1 MINPGHASGDP
12 FMKVEHYCVRNV
24 AAISAAADVVDAA
37 RLMRERHVG
46 FLVVFREGDALR
58 SPIGVVT
65 DRDIVLQV
73 TAKEVDPRSVTVE
86 DVMTR
91 QPMIAT
97 EDDDVNDLIEGMRLA
112 GIRRAPV
119 IDSRGALCGI
129 IAIDDVIDVI
139 ATLLGHVAGSIKSE
153 QRQEWHRRQT

>member
-1 MINPGHASGDP
+1 
-12 FMKVEHYCVRNV
+12 MKVEHYCKRNV
-24 AAISAAADVVDAA
+24 AAINGSADVVDVA

-46 FLVVFREGDALR
+46 FLVVFRDNDPLR
-58 SPIGVVT
+58 CPIGVVT

-73 TAKEVDPRSVTVE
+73 TAKEVDPRAVTAE
-86 DVMTR
+86 DIMTR

-97 EDDDVNDLIEGMRLA
+97 EEDAVSDLIEGMRLA

-119 IDSRGALCGI
+119 VDSRGALSGI

-139 ATLLGHVAGSIKSE
+139 ATLLGHVAGSIKTE
-153 QRQEWHRRQT
+153 QRREWHRRQA

>member
-1 MINPGHASGDP
+1 
-12 FMKVEHYCVRNV
+12 MKVEHYCKRNV
-24 AAISAAADVVDAA
+24 AAINGSADVVDVA

-46 FLVVFREGDALR
+46 FLVVFRDNDPLR

-73 TAKEVDPRSVTVE
+73 TAKEVDPRAVTAE
-86 DVMTR
+86 DIMTR

-97 EDDDVNDLIEGMRLA
+97 EEEDVSDLIEGMRLA

-119 IDSRGALCGI
+119 VDSRGALSGI

-139 ATLLGHVAGSIKSE
+139 ATLLGHVAGSIKTE
-153 QRQEWHRRQT
+153 QRREWHRRQA

>member
-1 MINPGHASGDP
+1 
-12 FMKVEHYCVRNV
+12 MKVEHYCVRNV

-86 DVMTR
+86 DVMT
-91 QPMIAT
+91 PDPVLMASKKI
-97 EDDDVNDLIEGMRLA
+97 NCLIVVVANRIA
-112 GIRRAPV
+112 GIVTTYDLLDALARNMR
-119 IDSRGALCGI
+119 DSSL
-129 IAIDDVIDVI
+129 
-139 ATLLGHVAGSIKSE
+139 
-153 QRQEWHRRQT
+153 

>member
-1 MINPGHASGDP
+1 
-12 FMKVEHYCVRNV
+12 MKVEHYCKRAV
-24 AAISAAADVVDAA
+24 AAIHCGADIVEAA

-46 FLVVFREGDALR
+46 FLVVFKDADPIR
-58 SPIGVVT
+58 APIGVIT

-73 TAKEVDPRSVTVE
+73 TAKEVDPRSVTVN

-91 QPMIAT
+91 QPMIAS
-97 EDDDVNDLIEGMRLA
+97 ENDDVSDLIEGMRLA

-119 IDSRGALCGI
+119 VDLRGGLTGI
-129 IAIDDVIDVI
+129 IALDDVIDVI

-153 QRQEWHRRQT
+153 QRQEWQRRQA